1 MQLIRKG
8 DINMRLSRK
17 VVEGYAMNVSM
28 ITGLDVFISY
38 RNGYVAVDE
47 YCKGGCGVN
56 NLICGTLRECY
67 NFLRGLAYSQYAR
80 K

>member
-1 MQLIRKG
+1 
-8 DINMRLSRK
+8 MRLSRK
-17 VVEGYAMNVSM
+17 EVEGYAMNVSM
-28 ITGLDVFISY
+28 LTGLDVFVSY
-38 RNGYVAVDE
+38 RNGYVAIDE
-47 YCKGGCGVN
+47 CCKDGCGVN

>member
-1 MQLIRKG
+1 
-8 DINMRLSRK
+8 MRLTRK
-17 VVEGYAMNVSM
+17 MVEGYCQNVSM
-28 ITGLDVFISY
+28 LTGLEIFVSY

-47 YCKGGCGVN
+47 YVNGGTGIN

-67 NFLRGLAYSQYAR
+67 SFLKGLAYSQYAR

>member
-1 MQLIRKG
+1 MK
-8 DINMRLSRK
+8 LSRK
-17 VVEGYAMNVSM
+17 EVEGYAMNVSM
-28 ITGLDVFISY
+28 LTGLDVFVSY

-47 YCKGGCGVN
+47 HCKDGCGVN

-67 NFLRGLAYSQYAR
+67 NFLRGVAYSQYAR

>member
-1 MQLIRKG
+1 MRLIRKG
-8 DINMRLSRK
+8 GINMRLSRK
-17 VVEGYAMNVSM
+17 AVEGYAMNVSM
-28 ITGLDVFISY
+28 LTGLDVFVSY
-38 RNGYVAVDE
+38 RNGYVAIDE
-47 YCKGGCGVN
+47 YCKDGCGIN